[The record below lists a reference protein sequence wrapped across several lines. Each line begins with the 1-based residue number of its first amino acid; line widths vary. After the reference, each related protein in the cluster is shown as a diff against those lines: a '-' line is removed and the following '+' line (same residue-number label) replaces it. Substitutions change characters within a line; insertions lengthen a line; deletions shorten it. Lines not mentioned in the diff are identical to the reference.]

1 MNDFEMDKKEVLC
14 GIDDSDYEYSDSD
27 EYWDTIDDR
36 VWYKKV
42 DVYWKNFKPNIKDML
57 GGMQQKIHKI
67 DVETSI
73 KLVKQYCDIKCMK
86 HCKKKDKNINVRY
99 ALDCGAGIGRVTQYV
114 LGPMFDKV
122 DICEI
127 NKSFCKEYIKRH
139 NKSSFYGNVYNKSLH
154 NFIPTK
160 NKYNCIWFQ
169 WVVEHLTDN
178 DLINLLKN
186 CKLALK
192 RNEKSVIILKENT
205 CRTHYFYANKH
216 ESSMIRHELL
226 LYKIFKKAGLNVLFV
241 TLQEGFPS
249 DLYPQKIYVLSNAD

>member
-73 KLVKQYCDIKCMK
+73 ELVKQYCDIKCMK
-86 HCKKKDKNINVRY
+86 HSKKKDKNNNIRY

-127 NKSFCKEYIKRH
+127 NKS
-139 NKSSFYGNVYNKSLH
+139 LH

-169 WVVEHLTDN
+169 WVIEHLTDN

-192 RNEKSVIILKENT
+192 KNEKSVIILKENT

-216 ESSMIRHELL
+216 ESSMIRHQLL
-226 LYKIFKKAGLNVLFV
+226 LFKIFKKAGLNVLLV